1 MGLRDGLILG
11 LRDEGE
17 EKVGFAEKKLRLWG
31 IDAIDTID
39 AIDAIEGVEEIV
51 WGIFLNR
58 GTSALSNFFGVCGGM
73 LKEMKATLML
83 RKESLH
89 LSFETNGYIPMQPIN
104 STTQGNLD

>member
-1 MGLRDGLILG
+1 MGD
-11 LRDEGE
+11 
-17 EKVGFAEKKLRLWG
+17 
-31 IDAIDTID
+31 
-39 AIDAIEGVEEIV
+39 
-51 WGIFLNR
+51 FLNR
-58 GTSALSNFFGVCGGM
+58 GTVPCQNFLVGVGGGGI

>member
-1 MGLRDGLILG
+1 MGD
-11 LRDEGE
+11 
-17 EKVGFAEKKLRLWG
+17 
-31 IDAIDTID
+31 
-39 AIDAIEGVEEIV
+39 
-51 WGIFLNR
+51 FLNR
-58 GTSALSNFFGVCGGM
+58 GTVPCQNFLVGVGGGG

>member
-1 MGLRDGLILG
+1 MCGGFFEQRD
-11 LRDEGE
+11 
-17 EKVGFAEKKLRLWG
+17 
-31 IDAIDTID
+31 
-39 AIDAIEGVEEIV
+39 
-51 WGIFLNR
+51 
-58 GTSALSNFFGVCGGM
+58 SALSNLFGGCGEGG

>member
-1 MGLRDGLILG
+1 MGD
-11 LRDEGE
+11 
-17 EKVGFAEKKLRLWG
+17 
-31 IDAIDTID
+31 
-39 AIDAIEGVEEIV
+39 
-51 WGIFLNR
+51 FLNR
-58 GTSALSNFFGVCGGM
+58 VTVPCQNFLVGVGRRG

>member
-1 MGLRDGLILG
+1 MVRGLCED
-11 LRDEGE
+11 
-17 EKVGFAEKKLRLWG
+17 
-31 IDAIDTID
+31 
-39 AIDAIEGVEEIV
+39 
-51 WGIFLNR
+51 FLNR
-58 GTSALSNFFGVCGGM
+58 VTVPCQNFLVGVGRRG

>member
-1 MGLRDGLILG
+1 MRDFFEQ
-11 LRDEGE
+11 RDSPLSKFFWWDG
-17 EKVGFAEKKLRLWG
+17 VGR
-31 IDAIDTID
+31 
-39 AIDAIEGVEEIV
+39 
-51 WGIFLNR
+51 R
-58 GTSALSNFFGVCGGM
+58 G

>member
-1 MGLRDGLILG
+1 MGD
-11 LRDEGE
+11 
-17 EKVGFAEKKLRLWG
+17 
-31 IDAIDTID
+31 
-39 AIDAIEGVEEIV
+39 
-51 WGIFLNR
+51 FLNR
-58 GTSALSNFFGVCGGM
+58 VTSPLSNFFGGCVGGG

>member
-1 MGLRDGLILG
+1 M
-11 LRDEGE
+11 
-17 EKVGFAEKKLRLWG
+17 KKKKKSASPKKKLRLWG
-31 IDAIDTID
+31 IEAIDTIEAIEAID

>member
-1 MGLRDGLILG
+1 MGDY
-11 LRDEGE
+11 
-17 EKVGFAEKKLRLWG
+17 
-31 IDAIDTID
+31 
-39 AIDAIEGVEEIV
+39 
-51 WGIFLNR
+51 LNR
-58 GTSALSNFFGVCGGM
+58 GTVPFQNFLVGVGRRG

>member
-1 MGLRDGLILG
+1 MRD
-11 LRDEGE
+11 
-17 EKVGFAEKKLRLWG
+17 
-31 IDAIDTID
+31 
-39 AIDAIEGVEEIV
+39 
-51 WGIFLNR
+51 FLNR
-58 GTSALSNFFGVCGGM
+58 VTVPCQIFLVGVRGE

>member
-1 MGLRDGLILG
+1 MPCQNFL
-11 LRDEGE
+11 
-17 EKVGFAEKKLRLWG
+17 VGVGR
-31 IDAIDTID
+31 
-39 AIDAIEGVEEIV
+39 
-51 WGIFLNR
+51 R
-58 GTSALSNFFGVCGGM
+58 G

>member
-1 MGLRDGLILG
+1 MLRRLG
-11 LRDEGE
+11 G
-17 EKVGFAEKKLRLWG
+17 GFFEQS
-31 IDAIDTID
+31 D
-39 AIDAIEGVEEIV
+39 
-51 WGIFLNR
+51 
-58 GTSALSNFFGVCGGM
+58 SPLSNLFGGCGGGG

>member
-1 MGLRDGLILG
+1 MPSPMAGLRAVRALRGGRKIL
-11 LRDEGE
+11 RPY
-17 EKVGFAEKKLRLWG
+17 RWG
-31 IDAIDTID
+31 GIEDIEDIEAIDKCL
-39 AIDAIEGVEEIV
+39 VK
-51 WGIFLNR
+51 IFWW
-58 GTSALSNFFGVCGGM
+58 VCGGG

>member
-1 MGLRDGLILG
+1 MPCQNFL
-11 LRDEGE
+11 
-17 EKVGFAEKKLRLWG
+17 VG
-31 IDAIDTID
+31 
-39 AIDAIEGVEEIV
+39 V
-51 WGIFLNR
+51 
-58 GTSALSNFFGVCGGM
+58 GGG

>member
-1 MGLRDGLILG
+1 MGD
-11 LRDEGE
+11 
-17 EKVGFAEKKLRLWG
+17 
-31 IDAIDTID
+31 
-39 AIDAIEGVEEIV
+39 
-51 WGIFLNR
+51 FLKR
-58 GTSALSNFFGVCGGM
+58 GTVPCQNFLVGVGGG

>member
-1 MGLRDGLILG
+1 MRDFFEQGLPCQ
-11 LRDEGE
+11 
-17 EKVGFAEKKLRLWG
+17 
-31 IDAIDTID
+31 
-39 AIDAIEGVEEIV
+39 
-51 WGIFLNR
+51 IFL
-58 GTSALSNFFGVCGGM
+58 VGGGGI